1 VYCLTA
7 ESVCS
12 NSSQSSERSES
23 SATTGPTT
31 TSGSKSQQQ
40 QQSNYQGMD
49 FQLIVE
55 NKSGNGPGK
64 VVHLVAPSMQDK
76 AAWISDISQVNIFT
90 FVQTGHYN
98 GLLSSYSSSSSCSV
112 STMCILTTLCTAPFR
127 MPLPS
132 RTRTRCATIHDSSTT
147 TLTSDSAALSTRAKS
162 SL

>member
-1 VYCLTA
+1 MVIA

-23 SATTGPTT
+23 STTTGP
-31 TSGSKSQQQ
+31 GSKSQQ

-76 AAWISDISQVNIFT
+76 AAWISDISQVF
-90 FVQTGHYN
+90 
-98 GLLSSYSSSSSCSV
+98 L
-112 STMCILTTLCTAPFR
+112 M
-127 MPLPS
+127 
-132 RTRTRCATIHDSSTT
+132 
-147 TLTSDSAALSTRAKS
+147 
-162 SL
+162 